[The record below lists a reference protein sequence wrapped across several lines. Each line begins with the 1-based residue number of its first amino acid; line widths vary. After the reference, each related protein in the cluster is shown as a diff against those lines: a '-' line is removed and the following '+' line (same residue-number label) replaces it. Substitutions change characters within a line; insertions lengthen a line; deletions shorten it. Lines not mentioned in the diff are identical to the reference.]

1 MCKNSIEKTG
11 LKKSLQVNKKVRI
24 YDTGGKR
31 LVILQRR
38 FIRKLETYFRLE
50 RTYWENYIDGIA
62 ELNVNIKKIQG
73 GTIAIKKV
81 LTDNQQKEFN
91 DLASKYIFDSMLEG
105 EKQFKADMPTSQ
117 KYSIAFG
124 IKSNDAVEYAR
135 TRAGEL
141 IKGIDETTKKRV
153 QYLIAE
159 AIDNGDTVADLKKS
173 LVKHFAFSKY
183 RAGLIASTEL
193 GGAYLAG
200 KKESY
205 IRTAEYYGIN
215 PANGRKQV
223 IVHADD
229 RICPIC
235 SPCIDDA
242 GKRFPY
248 DDNFSNGLPFA
259 IFHIGCRCNTTFS
272 MFNPDAPEIPRVPK
286 DRKDT
291 REVPVEEKPTEYKNV
306 KQLEVE
312 LDPYFIA
319 SPSLK

>member
-1 MCKNSIEKTG
+1 MCKKSIEKTG

-24 YDTGGKR
+24 YDTGGRR

-38 FIRKLETYFRLE
+38 FIRKLETYFKLE
-50 RTYWENYIDGIA
+50 RIYWEKYIDGIA
-62 ELNVNIKKIQG
+62 ELNVTIKKTEG
-73 GTIAIKKV
+73 VKIAVKKV
-81 LTDNQQKEFN
+81 LTPEQQKEFN
-91 DLASKYIFDSMLEG
+91 EIASKYIYDSMLEG

-117 KYSIAFG
+117 KYNIAFG
-124 IKSNDAVEYAR
+124 IKSKDAVEYAR

-141 IKGIDETTKKRV
+141 ITGIDETTKKRV
-153 QYLIAE
+153 QFLIAE

-205 IRTAEYYGIN
+205 IRTAEYYGLN

-223 IVHADD
+223 IVHDDD

-235 SPCIDDA
+235 APCIDDA
-242 GKRFPY
+242 EKWIPF
-248 DDNFSNGLPFA
+248 DENFSNGLPFA

-272 MFNPDAPEIPRVPK
+272 MFNPDAPEVPRVPK
-286 DRKDT
+286 DKKDV
-291 REVPVEEKPTEYKNV
+291 REVPQEEKPKEYKNV